1 MIKKDKENKKEI
13 LILVSL
19 VAIYAALLGTIRWIT
34 FETPEIILFGRL
46 FSNETLR
53 GILTQL
59 QLMVSIL
66 LVLKESKHGFILAV
80 FVNFMSFLTA
90 TLYSLIHQEL
100 SPLPGIL
107 SYFSTILIVLLIY
120 NYKRKVCSRVKRIE
134 DQKLEVEKLA
144 YFDELTG
151 AMSRRKFMQTLRDA
165 MVRCEKNKARL
176 FVVFVDIDNFK
187 SINDTLGHH
196 TGDLVLRELTNRL
209 VNKLNVYDYIGRLG
223 GDEIGLICERTCT
236 EEEFRIYLE
245 GLKNSI
251 IQPYSVDQVEL
262 IVTASFGASAYPD
275 YANGPEEIL
284 READLAMYNSKRRG
298 KNKISFSSEIVS
310 V

>member
-1 MIKKDKENKKEI
+1 MYAIR
-13 LILVSL
+13 SYYAL

-134 DQKLEVEKLA
+134 D
-144 YFDELTG
+144 
-151 AMSRRKFMQTLRDA
+151 R
-165 MVRCEKNKARL
+165 NN
-176 FVVFVDIDNFK
+176 FV
-187 SINDTLGHH
+187 
-196 TGDLVLRELTNRL
+196 
-209 VNKLNVYDYIGRLG
+209 
-223 GDEIGLICERTCT
+223 
-236 EEEFRIYLE
+236 
-245 GLKNSI
+245 
-251 IQPYSVDQVEL
+251 
-262 IVTASFGASAYPD
+262 
-275 YANGPEEIL
+275 
-284 READLAMYNSKRRG
+284 
-298 KNKISFSSEIVS
+298 
-310 V
+310 